1 MLFVFQMLHKMFYL
15 ETYGYDQILLFRE
28 RTRSNAVGY
37 WFNINAPMR
46 TVMER
51 ILLASDA
58 LLMVTWYE
66 CERDFDELIRY
77 YPLLHYTTY
86 QKPRP
91 GLSDHIEV
99 KGIYFKV
106 DSPRADRLIAVV
118 LAAFY
123 AMNPNNDCDLM
134 DLIYMG
140 QLELSTLVQRLH
152 PARPV
157 RAHPLEVA
165 HVGDAA
171 GPLVGGGVALAEV
184 DGGHAAGAGVEV
196 AVGAG
201 EGGPVAD
208 AA

>member
-1 MLFVFQMLHKMFYL
+1 MYFQTIHRVF
-15 ETYGYDQILLFRE
+15 EVESYGYDQILLFRE
-28 RTRSNAVGY
+28 RTRNALVGY

-58 LLMVTWYE
+58 LLMVAWYE

-77 YPLLHYTTY
+77 YPLVHYTTY
-86 QKPRP
+86 QRPRP

-99 KGIYFKV
+99 NGIYFKV
-106 DSPRADRLIAVV
+106 DSPRADRLTAVV
-118 LAAFY
+118 LAMFY
-123 AMNPNNDCDLM
+123 AMTPSNDCDLL

-152 PARPV
+152 PSRPV
-157 RAHPLEVA
+157 RANPLEVP